1 MNTMSYCIMQGIIS
15 MNRYIKSQEVRW
27 SDLDPNF
34 HMMHSKYY
42 ELGAYCRVCFLMEFG
57 LTDQVL
63 KDHKVGPILLREECS
78 FRKEIKFGDKLEID
92 LKLAKAKE
100 NMSRWTIR
108 HTIYK
113 NGEPAANLEVDG
125 AWIDMEIRKMA
136 VPPSTFKDTFL
147 LMPRT
152 EDFHWF

>member
-1 MNTMSYCIMQGIIS
+1 MPEDTNMESYM
-15 MNRYIKSQEVRW
+15 KSQEVRW

-42 ELGAYCRVCFLMEFG
+42 ELGAYCRVCYLDEHG
-57 LTDQVL
+57 INAAVL
-63 KDHKVGPILLREECS
+63 QEHKIGPILLREECS
-78 FRKEIKFGDKLEID
+78 FRREIKFGDKLEID
-92 LKLAKAKE
+92 LRLHKAKE

-113 NGEPAANLEVDG
+113 NGQPAAHLEVDG
-125 AWIDMEIRKMA
+125 AWIDMEKRKIA
-136 VPPSTFKDTFL
+136 IPPPEFTEPFL
-147 LMPRT
+147 QMPRT

>member
-1 MNTMSYCIMQGIIS
+1 MSCYITLENTNMES
-15 MNRYIKSQEVRW
+15 YIKSQDVRW

-42 ELGAYCRVCFLMEFG
+42 ELGAYCRVCFLMEYE

-63 KDHKVGPILLREECS
+63 KEHKIGPILLREECS
-78 FRKEIKFGDKLEID
+78 FRREIKFGDKLEID

-108 HTIYK
+108 HIIYK
-113 NGEPAANLEVDG
+113 NGEPAAHLEVDG
-125 AWIDMEIRKMA
+125 AWIDMDKRKMA
-136 VPPSTFKDTFL
+136 VPPETFKATFL
-147 LMPRT
+147 QMPRT

>member
-1 MNTMSYCIMQGIIS
+1 MQDVTE
-15 MNRYIKSQEVRW
+15 MEEYRKSLDVRW

-42 ELGAYCRVCFLMEFG
+42 ELGAYCRVCYLMEHG

-63 KDHKVGPILLREECS
+63 QANKIGPILLREECS

-92 LKLAKAKE
+92 LRLHKAKE
-100 NMSRWTIR
+100 NLSRWTIR
-108 HTIYK
+108 HVIYK
-113 NGEPAANLEVDG
+113 NGVPAATLEVDG
-125 AWIDMEIRKMA
+125 AWIDMEKRKMA
-136 VPPSTFKDTFL
+136 VPPTSFAEPFL
-147 LMPRT
+147 QMPRT